1 MVNYVSYKGDKMGI
15 RKFYNSKFREKSSN
29 NKAMK
34 AVEIAKLNRSL
45 RPLGQ
50 FINERI
56 DHLKS
61 VLDGPVKERTAKRQL
76 KVIKEL
82 KATLK
87 SLKKA
92 I

>member
-1 MVNYVSYKGDKMGI
+1 MVNYVSYKGDKMG
-15 RKFYNSKFREKSSN
+15 FREKNLN

-34 AVEIAKLNRSL
+34 VVKIEKLNRSF

-50 FINERI
+50 FINQRI

-61 VLDGPVKERTAKRQL
+61 ALAGEPIKERTAKRQL
-76 KVIKEL
+76 KVIEEL